1 MKRAG
6 ELAGRQF
13 GSIARRQLLHVG
25 FTPTRVRGW
34 VRSGRLHPRY
44 PGVYAWGRPGLGT
57 EGELAAALLFAG
69 RGAALGGITAL
80 WWQGLLERRPD
91 LIHVDAPGRKDSRAD
106 IRIRHPVEVRRLWAR
121 DLPVVP
127 LPQALLVATGHLG
140 HDSLRLVLSRA
151 EFHHRLSLP
160 QLAAAIG
167 PGRPGSRAVRAAMD
181 AHLPQLA
188 RCRSPLEIDFVL
200 LCERFRIEMP
210 EPNPRIGRWRPDML
224 WRDHGLIVELDGKDA
239 HSTPAQIAADERR
252 EAELRALGFTVVRYT
267 WAEVHFEADA
277 VAADLRRLLAT
288 K

>member
-1 MKRAG
+1 
-6 ELAGRQF
+6 
-13 GSIARRQLLHVG
+13 
-25 FTPTRVRGW
+25 
-34 VRSGRLHPRY
+34 
-44 PGVYAWGRPGLGT
+44 
-57 EGELAAALLFAG
+57 
-69 RGAALGGITAL
+69 
-80 WWQGLLERRPD
+80 
-91 LIHVDAPGRKDSRAD
+91 
-106 IRIRHPVEVRRLWAR
+106 
-121 DLPVVP
+121 
-127 LPQALLVATGHLG
+127 
-140 HDSLRLVLSRA
+140 
-151 EFHHRLSLP
+151 
-160 QLAAAIG
+160 
-167 PGRPGSRAVRAAMD
+167 MD